1 MPRTLFISIV
11 ICLPLSLFGQQKIIS
26 GYLYD
31 KSSNESI
38 IEGVIF
44 SIPSKNGVTTN
55 EYGYYSLRLDSLDS
69 IIIVRAYGYSDTMI
83 SLPKL
88 KRGISLNI
96 YLKPKITSFE
106 EIDIYSGKMK
116 VREDE
121 MGVMSIPMKDVKR
134 MPNLFGEVDII
145 KSYQMTPGVQSG
157 GEGSSDYYVRGGGAE
172 QNLMLLDDVPLYNIS
187 HFGGFFSV
195 FNSDII
201 KNTKLI
207 KSGFPSQYGGRL
219 SSVLDVR
226 SKEGNSKELIAQGAV
241 GLLSTRLAVEGPIVK
256 NKASFIVSGRINPIP
271 VFRLIGNGLN
281 YHFNDLNAKVN
292 WDVSD
297 NDKLFLSFY
306 RGRDKVKDKS
316 GGETD
321 NTPSLKNTLSWG
333 NTMVAFRWNH
343 KFGSRVFSNMTLY
356 NTNYSYIEEFEFK
369 EDTDTSKR
377 NIYNELFTGVRDVGF
392 KYHLSLFLNSKIDL
406 NLGVNSVFHRFTPND
421 IYYEQTGSDIENI
434 SRSNNTK
441 MDALENIA
449 YSEIN
454 IDLGWLSVKGGVRY
468 SNYIL
473 DSLTYNN
480 FEPRLVS
487 SFNFFESWSLKYSYT
502 VMNQYIHLLAYSGTG
517 LPSDYWMPTNSEV
530 PPSKGLQHSI
540 GLYKSLNKDKY
551 ILSLEGYLKNT
562 NNIIQFKP
570 GETLIGQVGSWDE
583 TVEKNGKNRS
593 YGLEFMA
600 QKKRGDLHGWISAT
614 YSRSLLQ
621 FDNLNEGRV
630 FPFKYD
636 RPLSINVVAIYDLN
650 DNVNF
655 SLTWQYG
662 SGYPITLADEIYIH
676 NGDYIFHYDDINNT
690 RMRDY
695 HRLDVS
701 FNHTKEKKW
710 GERTWTISIFNL
722 YNRKNPYYYYYEH
735 EYENVSDGKGGAEAV
750 KGDLKLYQRSLFNFF
765 PSFSY
770 SFKF

>member
-1 MPRTLFISIV
+1 MIRTSVFTIFICLTTTLFS
-11 ICLPLSLFGQQKIIS
+11 QQNVVS

-31 KSSNESI
+31 LSSNESI
-38 IEGVIF
+38 IEGVVF
-44 SIPSKNGVTTN
+44 SIPSKNGTSSN
-55 EYGYYSLRLDSLDS
+55 EYGYYSLKLNSSDS
-69 IIIVRAYGYSDTMI
+69 IIIIRAYGFSDTII

-88 KRGISLNI
+88 KGEISLNI
-96 YLKPKITSFE
+96 YLNPEVTSFE
-106 EIDIYSGKMK
+106 EVDIYSGKREVK
-116 VREDE
+116 EDE
-121 MGVMSIPMKDVKR
+121 MGVMSIPMKDIKR

-145 KSYQMTPGVQSG
+145 KSYQLTPGVQSG
-157 GEGSSDYYVRGGGAE
+157 GEGSGDYYVRGGGAE
-172 QNLMLLDDVPLYNIS
+172 QNLMLLDDVPLYNVS

-201 KNTKLI
+201 KNTVLI

-226 SKEGNSKELIAQGAV
+226 MKEGNSKKFIAQGAV
-241 GLLSTRLAVEGPIVK
+241 GLLSTRIAVEGPLLK

-271 VFRLIGNGLN
+271 VFKIIGNGLN

-292 WDVSD
+292 WVVSEK
-297 NDKLFLSFY
+297 DKLFLSFY

-316 GGETD
+316 GGGT
-321 NTPSLKNTLSWG
+321 NNAPTLKNTLSWG

-343 KFGSRVFSNMTLY
+343 KFGSKMFSNMTLY
-356 NTNYSYIEEFEFK
+356 STNYSYIEKFEFK
-369 EDTDTSKR
+369 EKTDTSNR
-377 NIYNELFTGVRDVGF
+377 NIYNELFTGVRDLGF
-392 KYHLSLFLNSKIDL
+392 KYDFSYFINSKIDL
-406 NLGVNSVFHRFTPND
+406 NFGVNSIFHRFTPND
-421 IYYEQTGSDIENI
+421 IYYEQSGSNIEDLV
-434 SRSNNTK
+434 RSNDTK
-441 MDALENIA
+441 MDALENSA
-449 YSEIN
+449 YAEIN
-454 IDLGWLSVKGGVRY
+454 IDLDWFSAKGGVRY

-473 DSLTYNN
+473 DNATFNN
-480 FEPRLVS
+480 IEPRLVS
-487 SFNFFESWSLKYSYT
+487 SFNFYESWSLKYSYT

-517 LPSDYWMPTNSEV
+517 LPSDYWMPTNSKV
-530 PPSKGLQHSI
+530 PPSKGVQHSI
-540 GLYKSLNKDKY
+540 GLYKSINKEKY

-562 NNIIQFKP
+562 NNMIQFRP
-570 GETLIGQVGSWDE
+570 GETLIGNVDSWDE
-583 TVEKNGKNRS
+583 TVEKNGRNRS
-593 YGLEFMA
+593 YGLEFML
-600 QKKRGDLHGWISAT
+600 QKKKGDLHGWISAT

-636 RPLSINVVAIYDLN
+636 RPLSINIVAIYNLN
-650 DNVNF
+650 ESVNF
-655 SLTWQYG
+655 SMTWQYG

-676 NGDYIFHYDDINNT
+676 DGDHIFHFDDVNNI

-695 HRLDVS
+695 HRLDAS

-710 GERTWTISIFNL
+710 GERTWSISIFNL

-750 KGDLKLYQRSLFNFF
+750 KGDLKLYQRSLFSFF